1 MYTLEQLNARLA
13 GSWSGVLGMT
23 FTAIGDKNLS
33 GRLPLRVD
41 HMASNGYLHAGALIT
56 FADTIC
62 GFGCITFLP
71 EGALNFTT
79 VELKSNFL
87 GTAHEGIL
95 LCDGV
100 MQHGGRTTQV
110 WDATVRSEATGKTLA
125 LFRCTQMIL
134 YPR

>member
-1 MYTLEQLNARLA
+1 LYTLEQLNARLA

-23 FTAIGDKNLS
+23 FTAIGDKSLS
-33 GRLPLRVD
+33 GRLPLRID

-71 EGALNFTT
+71 EGGLNFTT

-87 GTAHEGIL
+87 GTAHEGVL

-110 WDATVRSEATGKTLA
+110 WDATVRNEATGKTLA